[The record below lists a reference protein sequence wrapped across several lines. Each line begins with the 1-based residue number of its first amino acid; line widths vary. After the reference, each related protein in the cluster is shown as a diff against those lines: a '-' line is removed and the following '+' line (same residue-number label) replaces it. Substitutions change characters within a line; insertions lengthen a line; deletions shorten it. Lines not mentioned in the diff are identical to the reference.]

1 MATLNIQG
9 SIVVEYNGEEIQIN
23 GAQLG
28 LEEGDHR
35 NIGDGDFQYEAL
47 HIYFDPDDRFKILIQ
62 STLFEGQVTTY
73 EATVEEGSAVIVDDE
88 LVATEG

>member
-9 SIVVEYNGEEIQIN
+9 SIVVKYNGEEIQIN
-23 GAQLG
+23 GAQFG
-28 LEEGDHR
+28 LEEDGNR

-62 STLFEGQVTTY
+62 STLYEGQVTTY
-73 EATVEEGSAVIVDDE
+73 EARVEEGSAVIVEDE
-88 LVATEG
+88 LLALEG